1 MEILS
6 KVEDFAPP
14 RVEEEIAPKPV
25 NMCILSEEENHLQ
38 NHGDEDAQRAASDAV
53 VASSLAELTLAQESP
68 ESLRAVEISLVHS
81 NLKET
86 NPFEG
91 FSTNEAHLP
100 KNLHSPI
107 APIRPP
113 NDKHDQTTGLPK
125 LVLTKRNFVP
135 SPYTQ
140 THTSTIS
147 LLPPAHTSTKAHT
160 HTHTHKRNRVLLP
173 CLCWNLSQ
181 SARDRPLFEDS
192 KPCSKFSLA
201 SKAGSLTRAP
211 QAAKV
216 CDHSRTICSS
226 KYNYAMS

>member
-1 MEILS
+1 M
-6 KVEDFAPP
+6 EDFAPP

-160 HTHTHKRNRVLLP
+160 HTHTHTSATACSCPACAGIYPNQLVTGPFSKTQSPALSSLWLQRPAPSQEPHRLP
-173 CLCWNLSQ
+173 R
-181 SARDRPLFEDS
+181 SAT
-192 KPCSKFSLA
+192 
-201 SKAGSLTRAP
+201 TRA
-211 QAAKV
+211 
-216 CDHSRTICSS
+216 R
-226 KYNYAMS
+226 YALQNTTML